1 MKSLAYFPETDT
13 LHITLS
19 SAPASGGAEN
29 AGADG
34 EHQDVILSY
43 NERDKL
49 VSITIENAS
58 TGVDLKD
65 ILSGR
70 GKIVPGETEVIYSV
84 SELAGKLDIVPG
96 ALREIIHSM
105 RDSGIQV
112 GKRRGPTYPMI
123 LSERD
128 AQKIVQWRDEHPK
141 GGQKSARNASKKP
154 SKNSDRH

>member
-49 VSITIENAS
+49 VSLTIENAS

-65 ILSGR
+65 ILSGH
-70 GKIVPGETEVIYSV
+70 GKIVRGETEVIYSV

-105 RDSGIQV
+105 RASGIQV

-141 GGQKSARNASKKP
+141 GWQKLARNASKP
-154 SKNSDRH
+154 RGNF

>member
-19 SAPASGGAEN
+19 STPASGGAEN

-43 NERDKL
+43 NDRDKL

-58 TGVDLKD
+58 TGVDLDD

-70 GKIVPGETEVIYSV
+70 GKIVRGETEVIYSV
-84 SELAGKLDIVPG
+84 SELAGKLDIIPR
-96 ALREIIHSM
+96 ALCKLIQSM
-105 RDSGIQV
+105 RASGIQV
-112 GKRRGPTYPMI
+112 GKQRGPASPMI
-123 LSERD
+123 LSEQD

-141 GGQKSARNASKKP
+141 DWQKLARNASKP
-154 SKNSDRH
+154 WKNF

>member
-43 NERDKL
+43 NDRDKL

-58 TGVDLKD
+58 TGVDLND

-70 GKIVPGETEVIYSV
+70 GKIVRGETEVIYLV
-84 SELAGKLDIVPG
+84 LELAEKLDITPR
-96 ALREIIHSM
+96 ALREHIHSM
-105 RDSGIQV
+105 RASGIEV
-112 GKRRGPTYPMI
+112 GKQRGPTYPVI
-123 LSERD
+123 LSEQD
-128 AQKIVQWRDEHPK
+128 AQKIVRWRDGHP
-141 GGQKSARNASKKP
+141 NASKP
-154 SKNSDRH
+154 RRNF

>member
-65 ILSGR
+65 ILSGH
-70 GKIVPGETEVIYSV
+70 GKIVRGETEVIYSV
-84 SELAGKLDIVPG
+84 SELAGKLDFVPG

-141 GGQKSARNASKKP
+141 GWQNLARNASKP
-154 SKNSDRH
+154 RGNF